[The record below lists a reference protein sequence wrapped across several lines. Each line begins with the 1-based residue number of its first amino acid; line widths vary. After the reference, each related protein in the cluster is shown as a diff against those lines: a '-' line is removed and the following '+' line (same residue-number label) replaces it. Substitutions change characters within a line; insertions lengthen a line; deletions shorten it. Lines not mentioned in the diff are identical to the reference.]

1 MGLTELLRRIRDV
14 GVPEGMPP
22 AEAKYIRMTNSWVAI
37 LMMVIL
43 AFTLFIQLT
52 ADQTNAA
59 NYFGYAAVAVLSG
72 VIVLN
77 YAGRH
82 TLARVLFC
90 MALYAL
96 LASLSVLLASGLRIY
111 LLMIGLTAAT
121 ILIFPKQEN
130 RLMWM
135 MIGISV
141 LLYHARLL
149 WGGRLGAMVPA
160 PGPERQ
166 IMLNTIFEYL
176 LYVIVFF
183 TAGVARIGSM
193 RAEERLIAEQDKV
206 NRLTAKLKVFLP
218 RQFVDSLAR
227 GDRDV
232 EPDYRRRRLTVF
244 FSDVQGFTK
253 WTDKLEP
260 EEVREVLNHYL
271 SEMSA
276 IANQWGGTIDKVIG
290 DCLMIFFGDPEC
302 TSDQDHALRCVK
314 MALAMQERMR
324 ELREEWEGKGY
335 HEPLHIRIGI
345 NSGWATVGNFGS
357 EDRLNYTAL
366 GGAVNLASRLETA
379 SAPDKIT
386 ISHTTYSLVK
396 DEIECRPEGAIEVK
410 GFAEPVRIY
419 EVIGAK
425 PTGTGS

>member
-1 MGLTELLRRIRDV
+1 MMGLTEFLRQIRDV

-22 AEAKYIRMTNSWVAI
+22 TEAKYIRMTNSWAAI
-37 LMMVIL
+37 LMVVIL
-43 AFTLFIQLT
+43 SFTLFIHVT
-52 ADQTNAA
+52 ADKTDAGNL
-59 NYFGYAAVAVLSG
+59 FGYAAVAVLSG

-77 YAGRH
+77 RAGRH
-82 TLARVLFC
+82 TLGRVLFC
-90 MALYAL
+90 LALYAL
-96 LASLSVLLASGLRIY
+96 VAGLSVLLASGLKIN

-121 ILIFPKQEN
+121 ILIFPQREN
-130 RLMWM
+130 GLMWL

-141 LLYHARLL
+141 LLFHARWLA
-149 WGGRLGAMVPA
+149 GGDFGPIVPA
-160 PGPERQ
+160 PDPARRDL
-166 IMLNTIFEYL
+166 LNTIFEYL
-176 LYVIVFF
+176 LYVMVFF

-193 RAEERLIAEQDKV
+193 RAEERLLAEQDKV
-206 NRLTAKLKVFLP
+206 IHLSAKLKVFLP

-227 GDRDV
+227 GDRGV

-276 IANQWGGTIDKVIG
+276 IANRWGGTIDKFIG
-290 DCLMIFFGDPEC
+290 DCLMIFFGDPES
-302 TSDQDHALRCVK
+302 TSDRD
-314 MALAMQERMR
+314 MQERMG

-366 GGAVNLASRLETA
+366 GGTVNLASRLETA

-396 DEIECRPEGAIEVK
+396 DEIECRPQGAIEVK

-419 EVIGAK
+419 EVAGIKPGGAVL
-425 PTGTGS
+425 